1 LFLAILAKKAYYILN
16 MDFKLVSKFKPAGD
30 QAQAIDKLLK
40 GLKKDYRE
48 QTLLGVTGSGK
59 TFTIA
64 NVVAKINK
72 PTLVISHNK
81 TLAAQLASEFQDFFP
96 ENAVHYFVSYYDYY
110 QPEAYI
116 PSSDTYIEKE
126 TQINEEIDRLRHVS
140 TQSLLTRRDTLIVAS
155 VSCIY
160 NLGNPAEYQNFKID
174 LRVGENYNRFK
185 LLKNLNNLQYRRNDL
200 VLTRGHY
207 AIKGEIIDIFGSGQ
221 EKEYYRLNFF
231 GDQLE
236 SIEVIDLLGHKVINK
251 LQEIFIFPAKHF
263 IASPDNI
270 KDIVA
275 VIRKDLD
282 LELAVF
288 EKEGK
293 ILEAERLKT
302 RVNNDLEMILET
314 GFCNGI
320 ENYSRYFD
328 GRKIGDS
335 PNSLIDYFPDDFLLI
350 VDESHMTLPQIGGMY
365 QGDRA
370 RKKNLV
376 DFGFR
381 LQASFDNRPL
391 NFEEFNQTF
400 KQAIYISATP
410 SAYELERSKNVVEQ
424 LVRPTFILDPTIEI
438 RPSKDQLEDLIKE
451 IQKIVEKKERVLV
464 TTITKRLSEDL
475 TEILLEKNIKV
486 QYLHSEVKTLDRIQI
501 LHDLRSGKYDVL
513 VGVNL
518 LREGLDLPEVS
529 LVAIL
534 DADKEGF
541 LRSRS
546 ALIQVMGRA
555 ARHKDG
561 RVVMYAD
568 HITNSMQAAID
579 ETNRR
584 RQVQEQYNKDN
595 KVSPISISKLL
606 KEVGLKELDTKT
618 SFAESIKVMSKQEKQ
633 ILLDTLRQEMELAAD
648 NWDFEKAITLRDQ
661 IDTLTNKKK

>member
-1 LFLAILAKKAYYILN
+1 

-40 GLKKDYRE
+40 GLNKDYRE

-185 LLKNLNNLQYRRNDL
+185 LLKNLSNLQYHRNDL

-207 AIKGEIIDIFGSGQ
+207 AIKGEIVDIFASGQ
-221 EKEYYRLNFF
+221 EKEYYRFIFF

-236 SIEVIDLLGHKVINK
+236 SIEVVDLLGHKVLNQ
-251 LQEIFIFPAKHF
+251 LREISIFPAKHF
-263 IASPDNI
+263 IASPENI

-282 LELAVF
+282 LELAQF
-288 EKEGK
+288 QKKDK

-328 GRKIGDS
+328 GRQKGAS

-365 QGDRA
+365 LGDKA
-370 RKKNLV
+370 RKKNLIE
-376 DFGFR
+376 FGFR
-381 LQASFDNRPL
+381 MEASYDNRPL

-410 SAYELERSKNVVEQ
+410 SAYELEKSQNIVEQ

-438 RPSKDQLEDLIKE
+438 RPSKDQLVDLIAE
-451 IQKIVEKKERVLV
+451 IQKTVEKKERVLV

-568 HITNSMQAAID
+568 HTTNSMQAAID

-584 RQVQEQYNKDN
+584 RTVQEQYNKDN

-618 SFAESIKVMSKQEKQ
+618 SFAESIKVMTKQEKQ
-633 ILLDTLRQEMELAAD
+633 VLLDTLRQEMELAAD

-661 IDTLTNKKK
+661 IDILSGNKNK

>member
-1 LFLAILAKKAYYILN
+1 
-16 MDFKLVSKFKPAGD
+16 MDFKLVSKFQPAGD
-30 QAQAIDKLLK
+30 QDQAIKQLLE
-40 GLKKDYRE
+40 GLKKNYRE

-64 NVVAKINK
+64 NIVAKINK

-96 ENAVHYFVSYYDYY
+96 ANAVHYFVSYYDYY

-140 TQSLLTRRDTLIVAS
+140 TQSLLTRRDVLIVAS

-174 LRVGENYNRFK
+174 LRVGESYNRFK
-185 LLKNLNNLQYRRNDL
+185 LLKNLNNLQYSRNDL
-200 VLTRGHY
+200 ALTRGHY
-207 AIKGEIIDIFGSGQ
+207 AIRGEIIDIFGSGQ

-236 SIEVIDLLGHKVINK
+236 SIELVDLLGHKVINQ
-251 LQEIFIFPAKHF
+251 LTEISIFPAKHF
-263 IASPDNI
+263 IASPDNV

-282 LELAVF
+282 LELAEF
-288 EKEGK
+288 EKQGK

-328 GRKIGDS
+328 GRQKGDS

-365 QGDRA
+365 QGDKA

-400 KQAIYISATP
+400 KQAIYVSATP
-410 SAYELERSKNVVEQ
+410 AAYELEKSKNIVEQ

-438 RPSKDQLEDLIKE
+438 RPSKNQLDDLIKE
-451 IQKIVEKKERVLV
+451 IKETVDRKERVLV

-475 TEILLEKNIKV
+475 TEILLEQNIKV

-561 RVVMYAD
+561 RVIMYAD
-568 HITNSMQAAID
+568 QITGSMQAAID

-584 RQVQEQYNKDN
+584 RQVQEQYNKDH

-618 SFAESIKVMSKQEKQ
+618 SFTESIKLMDKQEKK

-648 NWDFEKAITLRDQ
+648 NWEFEKAITLRDQ
-661 IDTLTNKKK
+661 IDILTGKKK

>member
-1 LFLAILAKKAYYILN
+1 
-16 MDFKLVSKFKPAGD
+16 MDFKLVSQFKPAGH
-30 QAQAIDKLLK
+30 QAPAIKKLMQ
-40 GLKKDYRE
+40 GLKAGYQD

-64 NVVAKINK
+64 NVVAQINK

-140 TQSLLTRRDTLIVAS
+140 TQSLLTRRDVLIVAS

-160 NLGNPAEYQNFKID
+160 NLGNPAEYQNFRINLK
-174 LRVGENYNRFK
+174 VGESYNRFK
-185 LLKNLNNLQYRRNDL
+185 LLKNLNNLQYHRNDL
-200 VLTRGHY
+200 VLTRSNY
-207 AIKGEIIDIFGSGQ
+207 TVKGEIIDIFASGQ
-221 EKEYYRLNFF
+221 EKEFYRLTFF
-231 GDQLE
+231 ADVLE
-236 SIEVIDLLGHKVINK
+236 SIETINLLGHKVIDK
-251 LQEIFIFPAKHF
+251 PQEIFIFPAKHF
-263 IASPDNI
+263 MVSPENI

-275 VIRKDLD
+275 EIRYDLD
-282 LELAVF
+282 LELAEF
-288 EKEGK
+288 QKQGK

-328 GRKIGDS
+328 GRQKNDS
-335 PNSLIDYFPDDFLLI
+335 PNSLMDYFPDDFLLI

-365 QGDRA
+365 LGDRA
-370 RKKNLV
+370 RKKNLI

-381 LQASFDNRPL
+381 LQAAYDNRPL
-391 NFEEFNQTF
+391 NFEEFNQQY

-410 SAYELERSKNVVEQ
+410 AEYELNKSQSIAEQ

-438 RPSKDQLEDLIKE
+438 RPSKDQLDDLIKE
-451 IQKIVEKKERVLV
+451 IKTRVAKKERVLV
-464 TTITKRLSEDL
+464 ATITKRLSEDL

-541 LRSRS
+541 LRSRMS
-546 ALIQVMGRA
+546 LIQVMGRA

-561 RVVMYAD
+561 RVIMYAD
-568 HITNSMQAAID
+568 NITGSMQAAID

-584 RQVQEQYNKDN
+584 RKVQEQYNKDN
-595 KVSPISISKLL
+595 KVEPQSISKLL

-618 SFAESIKVMSKQEKQ
+618 SFAESIKLMSKQEKQ
-633 ILLDTLRQEMELAAD
+633 ALLETLRQEMELSAD
-648 NWDFEKAITLRDQ
+648 NWDFEKAIILRDQ
-661 IDTLTNKKK
+661 IDILANNKK

>member
-1 LFLAILAKKAYYILN
+1 

-30 QAQAIDKLLK
+30 QAQAISQLIAGLNK
-40 GLKKDYRE
+40 GYRE

-64 NVVAKINK
+64 NVVAKINR

-174 LRVGENYNRFK
+174 LKVGESYNRFK
-185 LLKNLNNLQYRRNDL
+185 LLKNLNNLQYSRNDL

-207 AIKGEIIDIFGSGQ
+207 AIRGEIVDIFGSGQ

-236 SIEVIDLLGHKVINK
+236 SIELIDLLGHKVIK
-251 LQEIFIFPAKHF
+251 TLPSISIFPAKHF
-263 IASPDNI
+263 IVSPESI

-275 VIRKDLD
+275 VIREDLD
-282 LELAVF
+282 LELAEF
-288 EKEGK
+288 AKQGK

-328 GRKIGDS
+328 GRKKGDA

-381 LQASFDNRPL
+381 LKASYDNRPL
-391 NFEEFNQTF
+391 NFDEFNQTF
-400 KQAIYISATP
+400 RQAIYISATP
-410 SAYELERSKNVVEQ
+410 ADYELQQSASIVEQ

-438 RPSKDQLEDLIKE
+438 RPSKNQLDDLIKE
-451 IQKIVEKKERVLV
+451 IQATVAKKERVLV

-561 RVVMYAD
+561 RVLMYAD
-568 HITNSMQAAID
+568 QITGSMQAAID
-579 ETNRR
+579 ETERR
-584 RQVQEQYNKDN
+584 RQVQAKYNQDHLVK
-595 KVSPISISKLL
+595 PHSISKSV
-606 KEVGLKELDTKT
+606 KEIELKELDTKT
-618 SFAESIKVMSKQEKQ
+618 SFLESIKVMDKQEKQ
-633 ILLDTLRQEMELAAD
+633 ALLDTLRQEMELAAD
-648 NWDFEKAITLRDQ
+648 NWEFEKAITLRDQ
-661 IDTLTNKKK
+661 IDILVSKKK

>member
-1 LFLAILAKKAYYILN
+1 

-30 QAQAIDKLLK
+30 QAQAISQLIAGLNK
-40 GLKKDYRE
+40 GYRE

-64 NVVAKINK
+64 NVVAKINR

-174 LRVGENYNRFK
+174 LKIGESYNRFK
-185 LLKNLNNLQYRRNDL
+185 LLKNLNNLQYSRNDL

-207 AIKGEIIDIFGSGQ
+207 AIRGEIVDIFGSGQ

-236 SIEVIDLLGHKVINK
+236 SIELIDLLGHKVIK
-251 LQEIFIFPAKHF
+251 TLPSISIFPAKHF
-263 IASPDNI
+263 IASPESI

-275 VIRKDLD
+275 VIREDLD
-282 LELAVF
+282 LELAEF
-288 EKEGK
+288 AKQGK

-328 GRKIGDS
+328 GRKKGDA

-381 LQASFDNRPL
+381 LKASYDNRPL
-391 NFEEFNQTF
+391 NFDEFNQIF
-400 KQAIYISATP
+400 RQAIYISATP
-410 SAYELERSKNVVEQ
+410 ADYELQQSASIVEQ

-438 RPSKDQLEDLIKE
+438 RPSKNQLDDLIKE
-451 IQKIVEKKERVLV
+451 IQATVAKKERVLV

-561 RVVMYAD
+561 RVLMYAD
-568 HITNSMQAAID
+568 QITGSMQAAID
-579 ETNRR
+579 ETERR
-584 RQVQEQYNKDN
+584 RQVQAKYNQDHLVK
-595 KVSPISISKLL
+595 PHSISKSV
-606 KEVGLKELDTKT
+606 KEIELKELDTKT
-618 SFAESIKVMSKQEKQ
+618 SFLESIKVMDKQEKQ
-633 ILLDTLRQEMELAAD
+633 ALLDTLRQEMELAAD
-648 NWDFEKAITLRDQ
+648 NWEFEKAITLRDQ
-661 IDTLTNKKK
+661 IDILVSKKK

>member
-1 LFLAILAKKAYYILN
+1 

-30 QAQAIDKLLK
+30 QAQAISQLIAGLNK
-40 GLKKDYRE
+40 GYRE

-64 NVVAKINK
+64 NVVAKINR

-174 LRVGENYNRFK
+174 LKVGESYNRFK
-185 LLKNLNNLQYRRNDL
+185 LLKNLNNLQYSRNDL

-207 AIKGEIIDIFGSGQ
+207 AIRGEIVDIFGSGQ

-236 SIEVIDLLGHKVINK
+236 SIELIDLLGHKVIK
-251 LQEIFIFPAKHF
+251 TLPSISIFPAKHF
-263 IASPDNI
+263 IASPESI

-275 VIRKDLD
+275 VIREDLD
-282 LELAVF
+282 LELAEF
-288 EKEGK
+288 AKQGK

-328 GRKIGDS
+328 GRKKGDA

-381 LQASFDNRPL
+381 LKASYDNRPL
-391 NFEEFNQTF
+391 NFDEFNQTF
-400 KQAIYISATP
+400 RQAIYISATP
-410 SAYELERSKNVVEQ
+410 ADYELQQSASIVEQ

-438 RPSKDQLEDLIKE
+438 RPSKNQLDDLIKE
-451 IQKIVEKKERVLV
+451 IQATVAKKERVLV

-561 RVVMYAD
+561 RVLMYAD
-568 HITNSMQAAID
+568 QITGSMQAAID
-579 ETNRR
+579 ETERR
-584 RQVQEQYNKDN
+584 RQVQAKYNQDHLVK
-595 KVSPISISKLL
+595 PHSISKSV
-606 KEVGLKELDTKT
+606 KEIELKELDTKT
-618 SFAESIKVMSKQEKQ
+618 SFLESIKVMDKQEKQ
-633 ILLDTLRQEMELAAD
+633 ALLDTLRQEMELAAD
-648 NWDFEKAITLRDQ
+648 NWEFEKAITLRDQ
-661 IDTLTNKKK
+661 IDILVSKKK

>member
-1 LFLAILAKKAYYILN
+1 

>member
-1 LFLAILAKKAYYILN
+1 

-30 QAQAIDKLLK
+30 QAQAISQLIAGLNK
-40 GLKKDYRE
+40 GYRE

-64 NVVAKINK
+64 NVVAKINR

-174 LRVGENYNRFK
+174 LKIGESYNRFK
-185 LLKNLNNLQYRRNDL
+185 LLKNLNNLQYSRNDL

-207 AIKGEIIDIFGSGQ
+207 AIRGEIVDIFGSGQ

-236 SIEVIDLLGHKVINK
+236 SIELIDLLGHKVIK
-251 LQEIFIFPAKHF
+251 TLPSISIFPAKHF
-263 IASPDNI
+263 IASPESI

-275 VIRKDLD
+275 VIREDLD
-282 LELAVF
+282 LELVEFA
-288 EKEGK
+288 KQGK

-328 GRKIGDS
+328 GRKKGDA

-381 LQASFDNRPL
+381 LKASYDNRPL
-391 NFEEFNQTF
+391 NFDEFNQTF
-400 KQAIYISATP
+400 RQAIYISATP
-410 SAYELERSKNVVEQ
+410 ADYELQQSASIVEQ

-438 RPSKDQLEDLIKE
+438 RPSKNQLDDLIKE
-451 IQKIVEKKERVLV
+451 IQATVAKKERVLV

-561 RVVMYAD
+561 RVLMYAD
-568 HITNSMQAAID
+568 QITGSMQAAID
-579 ETNRR
+579 ETERR
-584 RQVQEQYNKDN
+584 RQVQAKYNQDHLVK
-595 KVSPISISKLL
+595 PHSISKSV
-606 KEVGLKELDTKT
+606 KEIELKELDTKT
-618 SFAESIKVMSKQEKQ
+618 SFLESIKVMDKQEKQ
-633 ILLDTLRQEMELAAD
+633 ALLDTLRQEMELAAD
-648 NWDFEKAITLRDQ
+648 NWEFEKAITLRDQ
-661 IDTLTNKKK
+661 IDILVSKKK

>member
-1 LFLAILAKKAYYILN
+1 
-16 MDFKLVSKFKPAGD
+16 MDFKLVSKFQPAGD
-30 QAQAIDKLLK
+30 QDQAIKKLLE

-64 NVVAKINK
+64 NIVAKINK

-140 TQSLLTRRDTLIVAS
+140 TQSLLTRRDVLIVAS

-185 LLKNLNNLQYRRNDL
+185 LLKNLNNLQYSRNDL

-207 AIKGEIIDIFGSGQ
+207 AIRGEIIDIFGSGQ

-236 SIEVIDLLGHKVINK
+236 SIELVDLLGHKVINQ
-251 LQEIFIFPAKHF
+251 LTEISIFPAKHF
-263 IASPDNI
+263 IASPDNV

-275 VIRKDLD
+275 VIRKDLIAE
-282 LELAVF
+282 LELF

-328 GRKIGDS
+328 GRQKGDS

-400 KQAIYISATP
+400 KQAIYVSATP
-410 SAYELERSKNVVEQ
+410 AAYELEKSKNIVEQ

-438 RPSKDQLEDLIKE
+438 RPSKNQLDDLIKE
-451 IQKIVEKKERVLV
+451 IKVTVDRKERVLV

-561 RVVMYAD
+561 RVIMYAD
-568 HITNSMQAAID
+568 QITGSMQAAID

-584 RQVQEQYNKDN
+584 RTVQAQYNKDH

-618 SFAESIKVMSKQEKQ
+618 SFTKSIKLMDKQEKK

-648 NWDFEKAITLRDQ
+648 NWEFEKAITLRDQ
-661 IDTLTNKKK
+661 IDILTGKKK

>member
-1 LFLAILAKKAYYILN
+1 
-16 MDFKLVSKFKPAGD
+16 MDFKLVSKFKPAGH
-30 QAQAIDKLLK
+30 QAPAIKKLVEGLQAGYQD
-40 GLKKDYRE
+40 

-96 ENAVHYFVSYYDYY
+96 DNAVHYFVSYYDYY

-140 TQSLLTRRDTLIVAS
+140 TQSLLTRRDVLIVAS

-160 NLGNPAEYQNFKID
+160 NLGNPVEYQNFRINLK
-174 LRVGENYNRFK
+174 VGESYNRFK
-185 LLKNLNNLQYRRNDL
+185 LLKNLNNLQYHRNDL
-200 VLTRGHY
+200 VLTRSNY
-207 AIKGEIIDIFGSGQ
+207 TVKGEIIDIFASGQ
-221 EKEYYRLNFF
+221 EKEFYRLTFF
-231 GDQLE
+231 GDVLE
-236 SIEVIDLLGHKVINK
+236 SIETINLLGHKVIDRP
-251 LQEIFIFPAKHF
+251 QEVLIFPAKHF
-263 IASPDNI
+263 MVSPESI
-270 KDIVA
+270 KDIV
-275 VIRKDLD
+275 VEIRRDLD
-282 LELAVF
+282 LELAEF
-288 EKEGK
+288 QKQGK

-328 GRKIGDS
+328 GRQKNDS
-335 PNSLIDYFPDDFLLI
+335 PNSLMDYFPDDFLLI

-365 QGDRA
+365 LGDRA
-370 RKKNLV
+370 RKKNLIE
-376 DFGFR
+376 FGFR
-381 LQASFDNRPL
+381 LQAAYDNRPL
-391 NFEEFNQTF
+391 NFEEFNQQY

-410 SAYELERSKNVVEQ
+410 AEYELNKSQSIAEQ

-438 RPSKDQLEDLIKE
+438 RPSKDQLDDLIKE
-451 IQKIVEKKERVLV
+451 IKTRVAKKERVLV

-475 TEILLEKNIKV
+475 TEILLEKDIKV

-541 LRSRS
+541 LRSRM

-561 RVVMYAD
+561 RVIMYAD
-568 HITNSMQAAID
+568 NITGSMQAAID
-579 ETNRR
+579 ETDRR
-584 RQVQEQYNKDN
+584 RKVQEQYNKDN
-595 KVSPISISKLL
+595 KVSPISISKLV

-618 SFAESIKVMSKQEKQ
+618 SFADSIKVMTKQEKQ
-633 ILLDTLRQEMELAAD
+633 VLLETLRQEMELSAD
-648 NWDFEKAITLRDQ
+648 NWDFEKAIILRDQ
-661 IDTLTNKKK
+661 IDMLANNKK

>member
-1 LFLAILAKKAYYILN
+1 MLARKPKKQYYSLD

-30 QAQAIDKLLK
+30 QGQAIEKLVK
-40 GLKKDYRE
+40 GLNANFRE

-140 TQSLLTRRDTLIVAS
+140 TQSLLTRRDVLIVAS

-160 NLGNPAEYQNFKID
+160 NLGNPAEYQEFKVS
-174 LRVGENYNRFK
+174 LKVGESYNRFK

-200 VLTRGHY
+200 VLARGNY
-207 AIKGEIIDIFGSGQ
+207 AVKGEIIDIFASGQ
-221 EKEYYRLNFF
+221 EKEFYRLTFF
-231 GDQLE
+231 GDVLE
-236 SIEVIDLLGHKVINK
+236 SIETIILLGNKVIDRP
-251 LQEIFIFPAKHF
+251 QEIFIFPAKHF
-263 IASPDNI
+263 LASPENI
-270 KDIVA
+270 KEVVA
-275 VIRKDLD
+275 NIRQDLD
-282 LELAVF
+282 KEVSVF
-288 EKEGK
+288 RKQGK
-293 ILEAERLKT
+293 ILEAERLLT

-328 GRKIGDS
+328 GRNIGDS
-335 PNSLIDYFPDDFLLI
+335 PNSLIDYFPDDFLLV
-350 VDESHMTLPQIGGMY
+350 VDESHMTLPQIAGMY
-365 QGDRA
+365 QGDKA

-381 LQASFDNRPL
+381 LQAAYDNRPL
-391 NFEEFNQTF
+391 NFEEFNQQF

-410 SAYELERSKNVVEQ
+410 AEYEIKNSKQVVEQ
-424 LVRPTFILDPTIEI
+424 LVRPTYILDPVIAV
-438 RPSKDQLEDLIKE
+438 RPSHDQLDDLVTEIKST
-451 IQKIVEKKERVLV
+451 IDKKQRVLV
-464 TTITKRLSEDL
+464 TTLTKRLSEDL

-486 QYLHSEVKTLDRIQI
+486 QYLHSEIKTLERLQI

-561 RVVMYAD
+561 RVIMYAD
-568 HITNSMQAAID
+568 NITGSMQAAID

-584 RQVQEQYNKDN
+584 RQVQEKYNQEH
-595 KVSPISISKLL
+595 STEPQSISKSL
-606 KEVGLKELDTKT
+606 KEVGLKELDNKTNIMEAVKDMTKEEKAAL
-618 SFAESIKVMSKQEKQ
+618 AE
-633 ILLDTLRQEMELAAD
+633 TWRQEMNLAAD
-648 NWDFEKAITLRDQ
+648 NWDFEKAIVLRDQ
-661 IDTLTNKKK
+661 LDILLDKKK

>member
-1 LFLAILAKKAYYILN
+1 
-16 MDFKLVSKFKPAGD
+16 MVSKFKPAGH
-30 QAQAIDKLLK
+30 QAPAIKKLVEGLQAGYQD
-40 GLKKDYRE
+40 

-96 ENAVHYFVSYYDYY
+96 DNAVHYFVSYYDYY

-140 TQSLLTRRDTLIVAS
+140 TQSLLTRRDVLIVAS

-160 NLGNPAEYQNFKID
+160 NLGNPVEYQNFRINLK
-174 LRVGENYNRFK
+174 VGESYNRFK
-185 LLKNLNNLQYRRNDL
+185 LLKNLNNLQYHRNDL
-200 VLTRGHY
+200 VLTRSNY
-207 AIKGEIIDIFGSGQ
+207 TVKGEIIDIFASGQ
-221 EKEYYRLNFF
+221 EKEFYRLTFF
-231 GDQLE
+231 GDVLE
-236 SIEVIDLLGHKVINK
+236 SIETINLLGHKVIDRP
-251 LQEIFIFPAKHF
+251 QEVLIFPAKHF
-263 IASPDNI
+263 MVSPESI
-270 KDIVA
+270 KDIV
-275 VIRKDLD
+275 VEIRRDLD
-282 LELAVF
+282 LELAEF
-288 EKEGK
+288 QKQGK

-328 GRKIGDS
+328 GRQKNDS
-335 PNSLIDYFPDDFLLI
+335 PNSLMDYFPDDFLLI

-365 QGDRA
+365 LGDRA
-370 RKKNLV
+370 RKKNLIE
-376 DFGFR
+376 FGFR
-381 LQASFDNRPL
+381 LQAAYDNRPL
-391 NFEEFNQTF
+391 NFEEFNQQY

-410 SAYELERSKNVVEQ
+410 AEYELNKSQSIAEQ

-438 RPSKDQLEDLIKE
+438 RPSKDQLDDLIKE
-451 IQKIVEKKERVLV
+451 IKTRVAKKERVLV

-475 TEILLEKNIKV
+475 TEILLEKDIKV

-541 LRSRS
+541 LRSRM

-561 RVVMYAD
+561 RVIMYAD
-568 HITNSMQAAID
+568 NITGSMQAAID
-579 ETNRR
+579 ETDRR
-584 RQVQEQYNKDN
+584 RKVQEQYNKDN
-595 KVSPISISKLL
+595 KVSPISISKLV

-618 SFAESIKVMSKQEKQ
+618 SFADSIKVMTKQEKQ
-633 ILLDTLRQEMELAAD
+633 VLLETLRQEMELSAD
-648 NWDFEKAITLRDQ
+648 NWDFEKAIILRDQ
-661 IDTLTNKKK
+661 IDMLANNKK

>member
-1 LFLAILAKKAYYILN
+1 MLARRPKKQYHSLD

-30 QAQAIDKLLK
+30 QGQAIAKLLK
-40 GLKKDYRE
+40 GLNANFRE

-96 ENAVHYFVSYYDYY
+96 DNAVHYFVSYYDYY

-116 PSSDTYIEKE
+116 PASDTYIEKE

-140 TQSLLTRRDTLIVAS
+140 TQSLLTRRDVLIVAS

-160 NLGNPAEYQNFKID
+160 NLGNPAEYQEFKVS
-174 LRVGENYNRFK
+174 LKVGESYNRFK

-200 VLTRGHY
+200 VLARGNY
-207 AIKGEIIDIFGSGQ
+207 AVKGEIIDIFASGQ
-221 EKEYYRLNFF
+221 EKEFYRLNFF
-231 GDQLE
+231 ADQLE
-236 SIEVIDLLGHKVINK
+236 SIETISLLGNK
-251 LQEIFIFPAKHF
+251 IIDRPQEIFIFPAKHF
-263 IASPDNI
+263 LASPENI
-270 KDIVA
+270 REVVA
-275 VIRKDLD
+275 KIRQDLD
-282 LELAVF
+282 
-288 EKEGK
+288 KEASAFRKQGK
-293 ILEAERLKT
+293 ILEAERLLT

-328 GRKIGDS
+328 GRNIGDS
-335 PNSLIDYFPDDFLLI
+335 PNSLIDYFPDDFLLV
-350 VDESHMTLPQIGGMY
+350 VDESHMTLPQIAGMY
-365 QGDRA
+365 QGDKA

-381 LQASFDNRPL
+381 LKAAFDNRPL
-391 NFEEFNQTF
+391 NFEEFNQQF

-410 SAYELERSKNVVEQ
+410 AEYEIKNSKQVVEQ
-424 LVRPTFILDPTIEI
+424 LVRPTFILDPVIAI
-438 RPSKDQLEDLIKE
+438 RPSHNQLDDLVTEIKNT
-451 IQKIVEKKERVLV
+451 IGKKQRVLV
-464 TTITKRLSEDL
+464 TTLTKRLSEDL

-486 QYLHSEVKTLDRIQI
+486 QYLHSEVKTLERLQI

-561 RVVMYAD
+561 RVLMYAD
-568 HITNSMQAAID
+568 KITGSMQAAID
-579 ETNRR
+579 ETKRR
-584 RQVQEQYNKDN
+584 RQVQEEYNQKHHTE
-595 KVSPISISKLL
+595 PQSISKSL
-606 KEVGLKELDTKT
+606 KDVGLKELDTKT
-618 SFAESIKVMSKQEKQ
+618 NIMEAVKDMTKQEKAA
-633 ILLDTLRQEMELAAD
+633 LAETWRQEMALAAD
-648 NWDFEKAITLRDQ
+648 NWDFEKAIILRDQ
-661 IDTLTNKKK
+661 LDVLLGKKK

>member
-1 LFLAILAKKAYYILN
+1 
-16 MDFKLVSKFKPAGD
+16 MDFKLVSKFKPAGH
-30 QAQAIDKLLK
+30 QAPAIKKLVDGLQAGYQD
-40 GLKKDYRE
+40 

-96 ENAVHYFVSYYDYY
+96 DNAVHYFVSYYDYY

-140 TQSLLTRRDTLIVAS
+140 TQSLLTRRDVLIVAS

-160 NLGNPAEYQNFKID
+160 NLGNPAEYQNFRINLK
-174 LRVGENYNRFK
+174 VGESYNRFK
-185 LLKNLNNLQYRRNDL
+185 LLKNLNNLQYHRNDL
-200 VLTRGHY
+200 VLTRSNY
-207 AIKGEIIDIFGSGQ
+207 TVKGEIIDIFASGQ
-221 EKEYYRLNFF
+221 EKEFYRLTFF
-231 GDQLE
+231 GDVLE
-236 SIEVIDLLGHKVINK
+236 SIETISLLGHKVIDK
-251 LQEIFIFPAKHF
+251 PQEIFIFPAKHF
-263 IASPDNI
+263 MVSPESI

-275 VIRKDLD
+275 EIRHDLD
-282 LELAVF
+282 LELAEF
-288 EKEGK
+288 QKQGK

-328 GRKIGDS
+328 GRQKNDS
-335 PNSLIDYFPDDFLLI
+335 PNSLMDYFPDDFLLI

-365 QGDRA
+365 LGDRA
-370 RKKNLV
+370 RKKNLIE
-376 DFGFR
+376 FGFR
-381 LQASFDNRPL
+381 LQAAYDNRPL
-391 NFEEFNQTF
+391 NFEEFNQQYR
-400 KQAIYISATP
+400 QAIYISATP
-410 SAYELERSKNVVEQ
+410 AEYELNKSQSIAEQ

-438 RPSKDQLEDLIKE
+438 RPSKDQLDDLIKE
-451 IQKIVEKKERVLV
+451 IKTRVAKKERVLV

-541 LRSRS
+541 LRSRM

-561 RVVMYAD
+561 RVIMYAD
-568 HITNSMQAAID
+568 NITGSMQAAID

-584 RQVQEQYNKDN
+584 RKVQEQYNKDN
-595 KVSPISISKLL
+595 KVSPISISKSV

-618 SFAESIKVMSKQEKQ
+618 SFAESIKLMSKQERQ
-633 ILLDTLRQEMELAAD
+633 ALLETLRQEMELSAD
-648 NWDFEKAITLRDQ
+648 NWDFEKAIILRDQ
-661 IDTLTNKKK
+661 IDMLANNKK

>member
-1 LFLAILAKKAYYILN
+1 
-16 MDFKLVSKFKPAGD
+16 MDFKLVSKFQPAGD
-30 QAQAIDKLLK
+30 QDQAIKKLLE

-64 NVVAKINK
+64 NIVAKINK

-140 TQSLLTRRDTLIVAS
+140 TQSLLTRRDVLIVAS

-185 LLKNLNNLQYRRNDL
+185 LLKNLNNLQYSRNDL

-207 AIKGEIIDIFGSGQ
+207 AIRGEIIDIFGSGQ

-236 SIEVIDLLGHKVINK
+236 SIELVDLLGHKVINQ
-251 LQEIFIFPAKHF
+251 LTEICIFPAKHF
-263 IASPDNI
+263 IASPDNV

-275 VIRKDLD
+275 VIRKDLIAE
-282 LELAVF
+282 LELF

-328 GRKIGDS
+328 GRQKGDS

-400 KQAIYISATP
+400 KQAIYVSATP
-410 SAYELERSKNVVEQ
+410 AAYELEKSKNIVEQ

-438 RPSKDQLEDLIKE
+438 RPSKNQLDDLIKE
-451 IQKIVEKKERVLV
+451 IKETVDRKERVLV

-561 RVVMYAD
+561 RVIMYAD
-568 HITNSMQAAID
+568 QITGSMQAAID

-584 RQVQEQYNKDN
+584 RTVQAQYNKDH

-618 SFAESIKVMSKQEKQ
+618 SFTESIKLMDKQEKK

-648 NWDFEKAITLRDQ
+648 NWEFEKAITLRDQ
-661 IDTLTNKKK
+661 IDILTGKKK

>member
-1 LFLAILAKKAYYILN
+1 

-30 QAQAIDKLLK
+30 QAQAISQLIAGLNK
-40 GLKKDYRE
+40 GYRE

-64 NVVAKINK
+64 NVVAKINR

-174 LRVGENYNRFK
+174 LKIGESYNRFK
-185 LLKNLNNLQYRRNDL
+185 LLKNLNNLQYSRNDL

-207 AIKGEIIDIFGSGQ
+207 AIRGEIVDIFGSGQ

-236 SIEVIDLLGHKVINK
+236 SIELIDLLGHKVIK
-251 LQEIFIFPAKHF
+251 TLPSISIFPAKHF
-263 IASPDNI
+263 IASPESI

-275 VIRKDLD
+275 VIREDLD
-282 LELAVF
+282 LELAEF
-288 EKEGK
+288 AKQGK

-328 GRKIGDS
+328 GRKKGDA

-381 LQASFDNRPL
+381 LKASYDNRPL
-391 NFEEFNQTF
+391 NFDEFNQTF
-400 KQAIYISATP
+400 RQAIYISATP
-410 SAYELERSKNVVEQ
+410 ADYELQQSASIVEQ

-438 RPSKDQLEDLIKE
+438 RPSKNQLDDLIKE
-451 IQKIVEKKERVLV
+451 IQATVAKKERVLV

-561 RVVMYAD
+561 RVLMYAD
-568 HITNSMQAAID
+568 QITGSMQAAID
-579 ETNRR
+579 ETERR
-584 RQVQEQYNKDN
+584 RQVQAKYNQDHLVK
-595 KVSPISISKLL
+595 PHSISKSV
-606 KEVGLKELDTKT
+606 KEIELKELDTKT
-618 SFAESIKVMSKQEKQ
+618 SFLESIKVMDKQEKQ
-633 ILLDTLRQEMELAAD
+633 ALLDTLRQEMELAAD
-648 NWDFEKAITLRDQ
+648 NWEFEKAITLRDQ
-661 IDTLTNKKK
+661 IDILVSKKK

>member
-1 LFLAILAKKAYYILN
+1 

-30 QAQAIDKLLK
+30 QSAAIEKLLQ
-40 GLKKDYRE
+40 GLKKNYRE

-64 NVVAKINK
+64 NIVAKINK

-96 ENAVHYFVSYYDYY
+96 ANAVHYFVSYYDYY

-140 TQSLLTRRDTLIVAS
+140 TQSLLTRRDVLIVAS

-174 LRVGENYNRFK
+174 LRVGESYNRFK
-185 LLKNLNNLQYRRNDL
+185 LLKNLNNLQYSRNDL

-207 AIKGEIIDIFGSGQ
+207 AIRGEIIDIFGSGQ

-236 SIEVIDLLGHKVINK
+236 SIELVDLLGHKVISQ
-251 LQEIFIFPAKHF
+251 LTEISIFPAKHF
-263 IASPDNI
+263 IASPDNV

-282 LELAVF
+282 LELAEF
-288 EKEGK
+288 EKQGK

-328 GRKIGDS
+328 GRQKGDS

-365 QGDRA
+365 QGDKA

-381 LQASFDNRPL
+381 LQASYDNRPL

-400 KQAIYISATP
+400 KQAIYVSATP
-410 SAYELERSKNVVEQ
+410 AAYELEKSKNIVEQ

-438 RPSKDQLEDLIKE
+438 RPSKNQLDDLIKE
-451 IQKIVEKKERVLV
+451 IKETVDRKERVLV

-475 TEILLEKNIKV
+475 TEILLEQNIKV

-561 RVVMYAD
+561 RVIMYAD
-568 HITNSMQAAID
+568 QITGSMQAAID

-584 RQVQEQYNKDN
+584 RTVQEQYNKDH

-618 SFAESIKVMSKQEKQ
+618 SFTESIKLMDKQEKK

-648 NWDFEKAITLRDQ
+648 NWEFEKAITLRDQ
-661 IDTLTNKKK
+661 IDILTGKKK